1 MIFLFNVLKCLLK
14 NILLFWYPFGRL
26 GVKEFRCFF
35 CTVLLL
41 VLLPLVLP
49 EKLNAWFPNSEFF
62 RLCLDVVDYICE
74 QYLILILL
82 LICSI
87 YSAFIRR
94 GHDLGHSTFFTV
106 THFFSWSGYGWE
118 LLSQPGQPNAN
129 EYGPASEENR
139 RS

>member
-1 MIFLFNVLKCLLK
+1 MIFLFNVVKCLLK

-26 GVKEFRCFF
+26 GVKEYRYFF

-41 VLLPLVLP
+41 VLLPLILP
-49 EKLNAWFPNSEFF
+49 EKLNEWFPNSEFF
-62 RLCLDVVDYICE
+62 RLCSDAVGWICD
-74 QYLILILL
+74 QYPVILLL

-94 GHDLGHSTFFTV
+94 GHDLGYSAFYTV
-106 THFFSWSGYGWE
+106 THFYSWSGYGWK
-118 LLSQPGQPNAN
+118 LLSQQGQPDAN
-129 EYGPASEENR
+129 QYGPAPEENR